1 MHAER
6 DAIVHKYAQRLVG
19 LKKGQKGAIIAE
31 ACAELGCGR
40 QAFYTMLGEIMPSGR
55 KTREGKGGAGD
66 TALTRKE
73 ADVLSAYLM
82 EAYNNND
89 KKGRTLKE
97 AVRVLRS
104 NGKIIAGR
112 VDKESGEIAL
122 LSLDAIAR
130 ALRHYEVHPSQL
142 LRPTPHTNLA
152 SKHPNHVHEVD
163 TSVGTIYYLKDGTS
177 IVEWD
182 KAAHYKN
189 KPWNI
194 ETAQQHRVIRYVLT
208 DHCTGLVRFRYY
220 PHSENAR
227 WTVDFLAWCWS
238 QKEDPADP
246 FHGAPFIL
254 YVDLG
259 IANTLVRR
267 FCERIGVQLIPHKAK
282 NSRATGSVEGSH
294 NYAVELPFEHGLRD
308 LRQDIT
314 SFDALNRAAY
324 RWQLWWNAT
333 EIHSRHKLNRHAA
346 WMFIQRDELRETA
359 PYQTLLSLATER
371 PKKCQVRGDLTAKF
385 KGRFWDVKVVPGVMV
400 KGDVYLHWHPFIADT
415 AMAVVEGEDGKET
428 HIALRDVTGIVDPAK
443 GQWGFIQGAAIL
455 GEEFKAKPDTRID
468 TNRKRIRLVAS
479 GAETLEQDAQLRKR
493 KDFVAFGGT
502 LDPLKEAREA
512 ELPHYLKKRGTAI
525 DTPAL
530 TVELPPLTPR
540 AAARRLIELLGAA
553 WRPDY
558 LQEIQARYPA
568 GVPEADLER
577 LADEFRQRE
586 EAPAAPRPA
595 LKAVK

>member
-6 DAIVHKYAQRLVG
+6 DAIIHKYAQRLAG

-40 QAFYTMLGEIMPSGR
+40 MAFYRLLGEIMPSGR

-66 TALTRKE
+66 TALTRHE
-73 ADVLSAYLM
+73 ADLISAYLM
-82 EAYNNND
+82 EGYNHID

-104 NGKIIAGR
+104 NGKITAGR
-112 VDKESGEIAL
+112 VDVESGEVSL
-122 LSLDAIAR
+122 MSLDAISK
-130 ALRHYEVHPSQL
+130 ALRYYEKHPDQL
-142 LRPTPHTNLA
+142 RRPTPHTNLA
-152 SKHPNHVHEVD
+152 SKHPNHVHQVD

-182 KAAHYKN
+182 KGEHYKN

-208 DHCTGLVRFRYY
+208 DHCTGVVRFRYY

-227 WTVDFLAWCWS
+227 WTVDFLAWCWA
-238 QKEDPADP
+238 QKDDPADP
-246 FHGAPFIL
+246 FHGASTIL

-267 FCERIGVQLIPHKAK
+267 FCERLGVNLIAHKPK

-314 SFDALNRAAY
+314 SFEALNRAAY

-333 EIHSRHKLNRHAA
+333 EVHGRHKMTRFQA
-346 WMFIQRDELRETA
+346 WMFIKPEELRQTA

-385 KGRFWDVKVVPGVMV
+385 KGRIWDVKTVPGVMV
-400 KGDVYLHWHPFIADT
+400 KGDVFLHWHPFIADT
-415 AMAVVEGEDGKET
+415 AMAVIEEDGKER
-428 HIALRDVTGIVDPAK
+428 HIALTDVTGVVDPAQ
-443 GQWGFIQGAAIL
+443 GQWGFIQGAAVL

-468 TNRKRIRLVAS
+468 TNRKHVRLIAS
-479 GAETLEQDAQLRKR
+479 GAETLQEDEKRRKR
-493 KDFVAFGGT
+493 KDFVAFGASI
-502 LDPLKEAREA
+502 DPLKEAREA
-512 ELPHYLKKRGTAI
+512 DLPAYIKKRGTAI

-530 TVELPPLTPR
+530 TIETPPLGHR
-540 AAARRLIELLGAA
+540 AAARRLIELLGDA
-553 WRPDY
+553 WRPEY
-558 LQEIQARYPA
+558 MQEIQTRYPA
-568 GVPEADLER
+568 GVPEADLEA
-577 LADEFRQRE
+577 LAAEFRERGE
-586 EAPAAPRPA
+586 TPAKRPP